1 MILILLI
8 SFISKLQALTTNN
21 TSVRHF
27 YQFDNNLIKYVIQ
40 NYVYPDNFEIR
51 NLIEE
56 RYTISSLLFKNCKIV
71 KMPVDIFKTLKSLED
86 LNMTSSGLEDL
97 GEVSFH
103 NARHLKHFDASFN
116 NIRKLDIFTFS
127 GALSVTRLDLSHNE
141 ITELQI
147 GSLKGLVKLSV
158 LDLSFNKITKLSSK
172 FLFYDNMELT
182 TIKLNDNRIHTI
194 VNHPGPF
201 SDLKKLNYLFLN
213 NNFLKDFQQADLTI
227 EDLQIGNN
235 QITGLTITNYIKRIS
250 AENNMISSIYVVSHL
265 NKIESLWIHT
275 NNITDIKNLAQ
286 FSKMP
291 NLIFLH
297 ASNNPIKDLSSIKDN
312 VALEKLYLSCTQL
325 STIDLSIF
333 SNLKLKV
340 LDISR
345 NNMSKI
351 DFNQI
356 TVNENM
362 EELDINDNGLT
373 EFDYKKMTEK
383 FPSIKKIHIS
393 RNFFN
398 CSFLESVFNYTDTKL
413 IKVANDTQYNFGK
426 VTNVRNMHCSTK
438 QRNQLP
444 PLSMEADLPI
454 RQSFESFESFEKAIS
469 QEQSILEHFNDDD
482 FNEMMDDLYDL
493 IDRHAVLDR
502 NFKDFVKRYNT
513 LAAFVGLL
521 MAGLISL
528 VIFKIIIFY
537 LKRRSRIN
545 YSTESRP
552 FNEFINDENLS

>member
-1 MILILLI
+1 MILIFLI
-8 SFISKLQALTTNN
+8 SFLSKLQALTTNN

-40 NYVYPDNFEIR
+40 NYVYPDNFEIK

-56 RYTISSLLFKNCKIV
+56 RYTISSLLFKNCKIG
-71 KMPVDIFKTLKSLED
+71 KMPGDIFKTLKSLED
-86 LNMTSSGLEDL
+86 LNMTRSGLEDL
-97 GEVSFH
+97 GEVNFQ
-103 NARHLKHFDASFN
+103 NARHLKHLDASFN
-116 NIRKLDIFTFS
+116 NISKLDIFTFS

-147 GSLKGLVKLSV
+147 GSLKGLVKLSI
-158 LDLSFNKITKLSSK
+158 LNLSFNKITKLSSK

-194 VNHPGPF
+194 INHPGPF
-201 SDLKKLNYLFLN
+201 SDLKKLTYLFLN
-213 NNFLKDFQQADLTI
+213 NNFLKDFQQADLTV

-235 QITGLTITNYIKRIS
+235 QLTGLMITNDIKRIS
-250 AENNMISSIYVVSHL
+250 AENNLISSIYVISHL

-312 VALEKLYLSCTQL
+312 FALEKLYVSHTQL
-325 STIDLSIF
+325 TTIDLSIF

-345 NNMSKI
+345 NNISNI
-351 DFNQI
+351 DFDQI
-356 TVNENM
+356 KINENM

-383 FPSIKKIHIS
+383 FPSIKKIHIN

-398 CSFLESVFNYTDTKL
+398 CSFLESVFNYTDTKS
-413 IKVANDTQYNFGK
+413 IQVANDTKYNFGN
-426 VTNVRNMHCSTK
+426 VTNVRNMYCSPK
-438 QRNQLP
+438 PRNQLP
-444 PLSMEADLPI
+444 PLEPIEVELPI
-454 RQSFESFESFEKAIS
+454 MQSFESFEKAIS
-469 QEQSILEHFNDDD
+469 PELAILENMNDDD
-482 FNEMMDDLYDL
+482 FNDSIDDLYDL
-493 IDRHAVLDR
+493 MDRHVVLER
-502 NFKDFVKRYNT
+502 NFKDFIKRYNT
-513 LAAFVGLL
+513 LAAFVGVL

-537 LKRRSRIN
+537 LKRRNQIN

>member
-1 MILILLI
+1 MVLIFLI
-8 SFISKLQALTTNN
+8 SFLSKLQGLTTNN

-71 KMPVDIFKTLKSLED
+71 KMPGDIFKTLKSLED
-86 LNMTSSGLEDL
+86 LNMTRSGLEDL
-97 GEVSFH
+97 GEVNFQ
-103 NARHLKHFDASFN
+103 NARHLKHLDVSFN
-116 NIRKLDIFTFS
+116 NITKLDIFTFS

-141 ITELQI
+141 ISDLQI
-147 GSLKGLVKLSV
+147 GSLKGLTKLSI
-158 LDLSFNKITKLSSK
+158 LNLSFNKITKLSSK

-201 SDLKKLNYLFLN
+201 SDLKKLTFLFLN
-213 NNFLKDFQQADLTI
+213 NNFLKDFQQADLTV

-235 QITGLTITNYIKRIS
+235 QLTGLMITNDIKRIS
-250 AENNMISSIYVVSHL
+250 AENNLISSIYVISHL
-265 NKIESLWIHT
+265 NKIESLWIHS

-291 NLIFLH
+291 NLVFLH

-312 VALEKLYLSCTQL
+312 VALEKLYLSYTQHT
-325 STIDLSIF
+325 TIDLSIF
-333 SNLKLKV
+333 SNLNLKV

-351 DFNQI
+351 NFNLI
-356 TVNENM
+356 KINENL

-373 EFDYKKMTEK
+373 ELDYKKMTEK

-398 CSFLESVFNYTDTKL
+398 CSFLESVFNYTDQKS
-413 IKVANDTQYNFGK
+413 IQVVNDTQFNFGEVK
-426 VTNVRNMHCSTK
+426 KVRNMYCLAK
-438 QRNQLP
+438 PRNQLP
-444 PLSMEADLPI
+444 PMDTELPI
-454 RQSFESFESFEKAIS
+454 MQSFESFEKATS
-469 QEQSILEHFNDDD
+469 SEMAMLENLNDDD
-482 FNEMMDDLYDL
+482 FNDNIDDLYDL
-493 IDRHAVLDR
+493 MDRHVELER

-513 LAAFVGLL
+513 LATFVGLL
-521 MAGLISL
+521 MAGILGF

-537 LKRRSRIN
+537 LKRKNRIN

-552 FNEFINDENLS
+552 FNEFINDENLN